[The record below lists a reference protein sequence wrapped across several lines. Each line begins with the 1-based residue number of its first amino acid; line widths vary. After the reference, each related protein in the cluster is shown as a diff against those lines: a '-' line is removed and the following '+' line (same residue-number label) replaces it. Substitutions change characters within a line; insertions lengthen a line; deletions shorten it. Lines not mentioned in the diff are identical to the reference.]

1 MRSILPALHLL
12 LALALPAPLAAQPVF
27 APGQLGSVLGRMVTD
42 KSGDE
47 IGRIVDIL
55 VDADGRPRVAV
66 LDVGGFLG
74 IGMRRVAVSWR
85 TLRFSH
91 DIADPRITEDFT
103 VAEVAAAP
111 EYRGADQPVRVLGA
125 PPP

>member
-1 MRSILPALHLL
+1 MRSLLPALLL
-12 LALALPAPLAAQPVF
+12 LSLAAPAPLAAQTVF
-27 APGQLGSVLGRMVTD
+27 PPGQLGSVLGRMVTD

-47 IGRIVDIL
+47 IGRIVDLL
-55 VDADGRPRVAV
+55 VDADGRPRVVV

-74 IGMRRVAVSWR
+74 IGMRRVAVAWR

-103 VAEVAAAP
+103 LDEVAAAP
-111 EYRGADQPVRVLGA
+111 EYHGADQTVRVLGA
-125 PPP
+125 APK